1 MFESNNKAIVLN
13 ILYIPQY
20 KKKNKKY
27 IHFKA

>member
-13 ILYIPQY
+13 ILYIPHN